1 MLLAEAFYKAGIV
14 TREQAD
20 KAQREII
27 NRRLWDKQK
36 DDNKKEEKPSA
47 N

>member
-27 NRRLWDKQK
+27 NRRLWEKDKTEK
-36 DDNKKEEKPSA
+36 KKEEKPSA